1 MYDISI
7 LEIRTAIL
15 IKAMGC
21 HGTKFGGKCLL
32 LMRAKMGKPL
42 VYTRKINLYLSY
54 ITLPNFNTC
63 TLNLM
68 EKEVPVL
75 DNSEINSLSSFASSF
90 PSSLACLKNNSRNAF
105 LGWDISIF
113 VHVEVKKR

>member
-21 HGTKFGGKCLL
+21 QGTKIWKCLL
-32 LMRAKMGKPL
+32 FMRAKMGKPL

-63 TLNLM
+63 TLNLLG
-68 EKEVPVL
+68 KEVPVL

-105 LGWDISIF
+105 RGWDISIF

>member
-21 HGTKFGGKCLL
+21 QGTKFGGKCLL
-32 LMRAKMGKPL
+32 FMRAKMGKPL
-42 VYTRKINLYLSY
+42 VYTKKETCICH
-54 ITLPNFNTC
+54 TLPNFNTC

-68 EKEVPVL
+68 GKEVPVL

-105 LGWDISIF
+105 LGWDTSIF
-113 VHVEVKKR
+113 VPVEVKKR